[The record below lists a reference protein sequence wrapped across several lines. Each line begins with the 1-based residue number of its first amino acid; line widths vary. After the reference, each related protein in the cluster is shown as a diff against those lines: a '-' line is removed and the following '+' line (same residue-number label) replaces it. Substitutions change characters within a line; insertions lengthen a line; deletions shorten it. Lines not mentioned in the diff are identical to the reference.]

1 MVINPYKD
9 KIVQK
14 EKYSIKM
21 KINVFSVK
29 IKAKLH
35 FIMNKQMM

>member
-1 MVINPYKD
+1 MVINLYKD

-14 EKYSIKM
+14 EKYSIKRT
-21 KINVFSVK
+21 INVFSVK

-35 FIMNKQMM
+35 FIMNKLMM